1 MGDEKGM
8 HCDKNCIKCTGK
20 YCVSKVYIFS
30 ALQPEAFKKISDIII
45 TRKYRK
51 GQVIFFEGDVEDKL
65 YIVNQGKIKIY
76 KYNREGRE
84 QILYILSE
92 GDFIGD
98 MSLLKKGNF
107 QFNAEALEDTLIC
120 TIAKDD
126 FDEIITRNPE
136 ITLKILEVLHDR
148 LMNLENL
155 IQNLSTKDIEIRI
168 ASMLLSFA
176 GDFGVEDESGIIINL
191 PLNREEMA
199 NYIGV
204 TRETISRKLTSL
216 QDEGVIELIGN
227 KKLIIKDKVYF
238 QKMIE

>member
-1 MGDEKGM
+1 MP
-8 HCDKNCIKCTGK
+8 HCDKDCLKCTGK

-30 ALQPEAFKKISDIII
+30 TLQPEAFKKISDIIV
-45 TRKYRK
+45 TRKYKK

-65 YIVNQGKIKIY
+65 YIVNHGKIKIY

-84 QILYILSE
+84 QILYILSDGE
-92 GDFIGD
+92 FVGD
-98 MSLLKKGNF
+98 MSLLKKGSF

-120 TIAKDD
+120 TIAKND
-126 FDEIITRNPE
+126 FDSIVTNNPE

-155 IQNLSTKDIEIRI
+155 IQNLSTKDVEARI
-168 ASMLLSFA
+168 ASMLLGFA
-176 GDFGVEDESGIIINL
+176 RDFGEKNGDGVTIDL

-216 QDEGVIELIGN
+216 QDEDVIQLIGN
-227 KKLIIKDKVYF
+227 RKILIKNLVFFED
-238 QKMIE
+238 MLR

>member
-1 MGDEKGM
+1 MGDDKGM

-30 ALQPEAFKKISDIII
+30 TLQPEAFKKISDIII

-92 GDFIGD
+92 GEFIGD

-148 LMNLENL
+148 LMSLENL

-176 GDFGVEDESGIIINL
+176 GDFGLEDDNGIAIDL

-227 KKLIIKDKVYF
+227 KKIIIKNKAYF
-238 QKMIE
+238 KNMME

>member
-1 MGDEKGM
+1 MSQCSKD
-8 HCDKNCIKCTGK
+8 CFKCTGK

-30 ALQPEAFKKISDIII
+30 TLQPETFKKISDIIV

-65 YIVNQGKIKIY
+65 YIVNQGRIKIY

-92 GDFIGD
+92 GEFIGD
-98 MSLLKKGNF
+98 MSLLKKGRI

-126 FDEIITRNPE
+126 FDEIVSKNPE
-136 ITLKILEVLHDR
+136 ITLKMLEMLHDR
-148 LMNLENL
+148 LQNLENL
-155 IQNLSTKDIEIRI
+155 IQNLGTKDVEVRI
-168 ASMLLSFA
+168 ASMLLGFA
-176 GDFGVEDESGIIINL
+176 GDFGVEGADGTVVDL

-216 QDEGVIELIGN
+216 QDEGIIELVGN
-227 KKLIIKDKVYF
+227 KKLIIKNMTYF
-238 QKMIE
+238 KNIAQ

>member
-1 MGDEKGM
+1 MG
-8 HCDKNCIKCTGK
+8 HCDNNCLKCTGK

-30 ALQPEAFKKISDIII
+30 TLRQEAFKKISEIIV
-45 TRKYRK
+45 TRSYKK
-51 GQVIFFEGDVEDKL
+51 GQVIFFEGDIEDKL

-92 GDFIGD
+92 GEFVGD

-107 QFNAEALEDTLIC
+107 QYNAEALEDTVIC

-126 FDEIITRNPE
+126 FDAIVTKNPE

-148 LMNLENL
+148 LINLENL
-155 IQNLSTKDIEIRI
+155 IQNLSTKDVEIRI
-168 ASMLLSFA
+168 ASMLVNFA
-176 GDFGVEDESGIIINL
+176 ENFGVRFETGISIDL

-204 TRETISRKLTSL
+204 TRETISRKLAAL
-216 QDEGVIELIGN
+216 QDDNIIELVGN
-227 KKLIIKDKVYF
+227 KKIIIKDMLYF
-238 QKMIE
+238 KNMLE

>member
-1 MGDEKGM
+1 M

-30 ALQPEAFKKISDIII
+30 TLQPEAFKKISDIII

-92 GDFIGD
+92 GKFIGD

-148 LMNLENL
+148 LMSLENL
-155 IQNLSTKDIEIRI
+155 IQNLSTKDIETRI

-176 GDFGVEDESGIIINL
+176 GDFGVEDDNGIVIDL

-216 QDEGVIELIGN
+216 QDDGVIELIGN
-227 KKLIIKDKVYF
+227 KRLIIKNKAYF
-238 QKMIE
+238 QNMM

>member
-1 MGDEKGM
+1 MKKVTSCGKD
-8 HCDKNCIKCTGK
+8 CFQCTDK

-30 ALQPEAFKKISDIII
+30 NLQPESFKKISDIID

-51 GQVIFFEGDVEDKL
+51 GQVIFFEGDIEDKL
-65 YIVNQGKIKIY
+65 YIINQGRIKIY

-92 GDFIGD
+92 GEFMGD
-98 MSLLKKGNF
+98 KSLLKKGRF
-107 QFNAEALEDTLIC
+107 QFNAEALEETIIC
-120 TIAKDD
+120 TITKDD
-126 FDEIITRNPE
+126 FDTIVTKNTE

-155 IQNLSTKDIEIRI
+155 IQNLGTKDIEVRI
-168 ASMLLSFA
+168 ASVLLSFA
-176 GDFGVEDESGIIINL
+176 RDFGVECGKGILIDL

-216 QDEGVIELIGN
+216 QDENVIELVGN
-227 KKLIIKDKVYF
+227 KKLIIKNKAYF
-238 QKMIE
+238 QDMLE

>member
-1 MGDEKGM
+1 MGDDKGM

-30 ALQPEAFKKISDIII
+30 TLQPEAFKKISDIII
-45 TRKYRK
+45 TRKYKK

-92 GDFIGD
+92 GEFIGD

-148 LMNLENL
+148 LMSLENL
-155 IQNLSTKDIEIRI
+155 IQNLSTKDIEVRI

-176 GDFGVEDESGIIINL
+176 GDFGLEDDNGIVIDL

-227 KKLIIKDKVYF
+227 KKIIIKNKAYF
-238 QKMIE
+238 QNIME

>member
-1 MGDEKGM
+1 MG
-8 HCDKNCIKCTGK
+8 HCDNNCLKCTGK

-30 ALQPEAFKKISDIII
+30 TLRQEAFKKISEIIV
-45 TRKYRK
+45 TRSYKK
-51 GQVIFFEGDVEDKL
+51 GQVIFFEGDIEDKL

-92 GDFIGD
+92 GEFVGD

-107 QFNAEALEDTLIC
+107 QYNAEALEDTVIC

-126 FDEIITRNPE
+126 FDAIVTKNPE

-148 LMNLENL
+148 LINLENL

-168 ASMLLSFA
+168 ASMLVNFA
-176 GDFGVEDESGIIINL
+176 ENFGVRLETGISIDL

-204 TRETISRKLTSL
+204 TRETISRKLAAL
-216 QDEGVIELIGN
+216 QDENIIELVGN
-227 KKLIIKDKVYF
+227 KKIIIKDMLYF
-238 QKMIE
+238 KNMLE

>member
-1 MGDEKGM
+1 MPQCGKD
-8 HCDKNCIKCTGK
+8 CIKCKGK

-30 ALQPEAFKKISDIII
+30 TLQPEAFKKISDIII

-51 GQVIFFEGDVEDKL
+51 GQVIFFEGDIEDKL

-92 GDFIGD
+92 GEFIGD

-126 FDEIITRNPE
+126 FDQIVTKNPE

-148 LMNLENL
+148 LISLENL
-155 IQNLSTKDIEIRI
+155 IQNLSTKDVEIRI

-176 GDFGVEDESGIIINL
+176 KDFGVEGEDGIVINL

-199 NYIGV
+199 NYVGV

-216 QDEGVIELIGN
+216 QEENVIELVGN
-227 KKLIIKDKVYF
+227 KKLIIKDKTYF
-238 QKMIE
+238 KDMV

>member
-1 MGDEKGM
+1 MSQCGKD
-8 HCDKNCIKCTGK
+8 CLKCTGK

-30 ALQPEAFKKISDIII
+30 TLQPEIFKKISDIVV

-65 YIVNQGKIKIY
+65 YIVNQGKIKVY

-92 GDFIGD
+92 GEFIGD
-98 MSLLKKGNF
+98 MSLLKKGSF

-126 FDEIITRNPE
+126 FDEIVTKNPE
-136 ITLKILEVLHDR
+136 ITLKMLEVLHDR
-148 LMNLENL
+148 LKNLEGL
-155 IQNLSTKDIEIRI
+155 IQNLGTKDVEARV
-168 ASMLLSFA
+168 ASMLMGFA
-176 GDFGVEDESGIIINL
+176 GDFGVEGDDGIVIDL

-216 QDEGVIELIGN
+216 QDEDAIELVGA
-227 KKLIIKDKVYF
+227 KRLIIKNKAYF
-238 QKMIE
+238 ENILG

>member
-1 MGDEKGM
+1 VAHCEKE
-8 HCDKNCIKCTGK
+8 CLKCTGK

-30 ALQPEAFKKISDIII
+30 TLQPEAFKKISEIIV
-45 TRKYRK
+45 TRKYKK

-65 YIVNQGKIKIY
+65 YIVNKGKIKIY
-76 KYNREGRE
+76 KYNKEGRE

-92 GDFIGD
+92 GEFIGD

-107 QFNAEALEDTLIC
+107 QFNAEALEDTYIC

-126 FDEIITRNPE
+126 FDAIVTRNPE
-136 ITLKILEVLHDR
+136 ITLKIMEVLHDR

-155 IQNLSTKDIEIRI
+155 IQNLSTKDVEVRI
-168 ASMLLSFA
+168 ASMLKGFA
-176 GDFGVEDESGIIINL
+176 KDFGVKNSEGIIIDL

-204 TRETISRKLTSL
+204 TRETISRKLTAL
-216 QDEGVIELIGN
+216 QDEDIIELIGN
-227 KKLIIKDKVYF
+227 KKILVKDESYLDV
-238 QKMIE
+238 